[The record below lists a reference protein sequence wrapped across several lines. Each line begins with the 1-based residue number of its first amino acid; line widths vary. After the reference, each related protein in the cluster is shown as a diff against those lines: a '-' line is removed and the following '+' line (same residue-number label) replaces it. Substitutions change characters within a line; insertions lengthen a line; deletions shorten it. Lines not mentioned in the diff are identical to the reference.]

1 MNGGLR
7 RPLFGIGLAVMGLA
21 LAVAGCG
28 GGPPEAGVASVRT
41 TTTSTASTAS
51 SAPAGVASG
60 SSATG
65 GSAPGGALVEYARC
79 MRAHGVSSFP
89 EPGSLAAPGAI
100 RAFKGEVVQS
110 VGSLGSSPVFQAA
123 QRACA
128 RYYGPPPTRAPAV
141 SAEEMQKL
149 LAVSRCMRA
158 HGVSAF
164 PDPDPITGA
173 VDPPASIVRNSPVVI
188 AALRACAALGRAAG
202 LGPPTTGQ

>member
-1 MNGGLR
+1 MSSAFAYPPLMDRPRAGLQQDRSGRRWHHAAWLPLVNGGGR
-7 RPLFGIGLAVMGLA
+7 RPLFGTGLAVAGLA

-28 GGPPEAGVASVRT
+28 GGSPEAGVASVRT

-51 SAPAGVASG
+51 SASAGGASG

-65 GSAPGGALVEYARC
+65 GSAPGGELVEYARC

-128 RYYGPPPTRAPAV
+128 RSRRPAHIGARGQCRGNAEASRRVPVHAAPTGSRISRTRTPLPAP
-141 SAEEMQKL
+141 
-149 LAVSRCMRA
+149 
-158 HGVSAF
+158 
-164 PDPDPITGA
+164 
-173 VDPPASIVRNSPVVI
+173 
-188 AALRACAALGRAAG
+188 
-202 LGPPTTGQ
+202 